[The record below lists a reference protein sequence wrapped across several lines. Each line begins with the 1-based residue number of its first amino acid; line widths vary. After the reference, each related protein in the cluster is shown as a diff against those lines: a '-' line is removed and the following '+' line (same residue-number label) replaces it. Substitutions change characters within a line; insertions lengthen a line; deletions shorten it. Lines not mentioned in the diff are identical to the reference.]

1 MIPLLTYCNSDINH
15 SLVTDGINHAGEDTS
30 TRTGRLYI

>member
-15 SLVTDGINHAGEDTS
+15 SLVTDGINHAGEDT
-30 TRTGRLYI
+30 TRTVRLYI

>member
-1 MIPLLTYCNSDINH
+1 MIPLSTHCNSDINH

-30 TRTGRLYI
+30 TTTVRLYM